1 MRVHEFGFLLVFL
14 CAPVSA
20 HHSVAASFDPE
31 QTVEAEGVIT
41 AVAWRNPHILFTLTS
56 ADGSE
61 QILDSHSLSIM
72 RRLGAAEPFVEVGDS
87 VKVAGW
93 PSRRGEGMFVNNM
106 LLPSG
111 EEFVFDF
118 TPEPADLRWSD
129 RMWGSNENWF
139 AESGDTSAEERGIFR
154 VWSTT
159 LAGGD
164 AFFFPRASSAY
175 PLTPQAQAAV
185 DAFDITTDDP
195 LFNCAPKG
203 VPAIMTAPYPFE
215 FIDRDDT
222 IELRIEEYDTL
233 RTIYMN
239 SATVPAPSPS
249 ILGHSMGHWEDAT
262 LVVET
267 THVNW
272 GHLNGRG
279 VPLSEQAVIVE
290 RFTPTQSGGR
300 LEYELT
306 VTDPRNLTEPLVM
319 GKSWVWLPDVRVE
332 PYECTLR
339 EAP

>member
-1 MRVHEFGFLLVFL
+1 MRAFGFGLSLVL
-14 CAPVSA
+14 IGVPASA

-31 QTVEAEGVIT
+31 RTVEAEGVIT
-41 AVAWRNPHILFTLTS
+41 AVAWRNPHILFTLRT

-72 RRLGAAEPFVEVGDS
+72 RRIGAAEPFVEVGDT
-87 VKVAGW
+87 VKAAGW
-93 PSRRGEGMFVNNM
+93 PSRRGAGMFVNNM

-139 AESGDTSAEERGIFR
+139 AESGDESDAERGIFR

-159 LAGGD
+159 LAGGG
-164 AFFFPRASSAY
+164 AFFMRPPFPM
-175 PLTPQAQAAV
+175 TDEAQAFN
-185 DAFDITTDDP
+185 DAFDMTTDDP

-203 VPAIMTAPYPFE
+203 VPAIMSNPYPIE
-215 FIDRDDT
+215 FVDSGDT
-222 IELRIEEYDTL
+222 IEVRIEEYDLL

-239 SATVPAPSPS
+239 AEATPASSASL
-249 ILGHSMGHWEDAT
+249 LGHSVGHWDGET

-267 THVNW
+267 TRVNW

-279 VPLSEQAVIVE
+279 VPMSEEAVIVE
-290 RFTPTQSGGR
+290 RFTPTDNGGR
-300 LEYELT
+300 LEYEVT
-306 VTDPRNLTEPLVM
+306 VTDPRNLTETLVM
-319 GKSWVWLPDVRVE
+319 GKSWVYLPDVRVE
-332 PYECTLR
+332 PYDCTLR